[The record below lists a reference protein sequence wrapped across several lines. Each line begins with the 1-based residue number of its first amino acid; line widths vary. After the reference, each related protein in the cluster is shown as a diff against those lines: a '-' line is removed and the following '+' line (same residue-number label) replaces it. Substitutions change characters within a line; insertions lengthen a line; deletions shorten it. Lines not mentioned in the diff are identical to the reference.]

1 MNGRRDDIKLKLAWQ
16 TAYELR
22 TCPDGGTLHAPVPD
36 DNLKRHMKICHVCR
50 DKREMG
56 QDELNSWKA
65 LREKFAALAMK
76 PGSGTKKQA
85 GQVWTIKREFGDW
98 RDDGRFSRPPC
109 VLLLE
114 KVEGSSG
121 WRVAQLYSDKRL
133 MGSGDVELDDCH
145 GFAEAWNCYSMK
157 DDRLDVCLGGVRPE
171 ELTQVIAA
179 SDRVHEP
186 APEGSILSF
195 FRRMEV
201 EVGAFVAVPAVVELV
216 EEWEAAAI
224 GEVLERREIIKGFF
238 LTVKEAGEVVL
249 TIMHEALANIKEAVF
264 WGSPEAL
271 ELARSTEI
279 QIGKPPKPES
289 TEAVNIIKEQQIQ
302 FIPIDIYTADDN
314 LYISIY
320 KTIYME
326 TPPEFIVTYNSS
338 VIDSRRIVLECW
350 DTDRPTIVIRD
361 LWISK
366 SKLQQAGRLLAIAFK
381 DGEAIIDIMPD

>member
-1 MNGRRDDIKLKLAWQ
+1 
-16 TAYELR
+16 
-22 TCPDGGTLHAPVPD
+22 
-36 DNLKRHMKICHVCR
+36 
-50 DKREMG
+50 
-56 QDELNSWKA
+56 
-65 LREKFAALAMK
+65 
-76 PGSGTKKQA
+76 
-85 GQVWTIKREFGDW
+85 
-98 RDDGRFSRPPC
+98 
-109 VLLLE
+109 
-114 KVEGSSG
+114 
-121 WRVAQLYSDKRL
+121 
-133 MGSGDVELDDCH
+133 
-145 GFAEAWNCYSMK
+145 
-157 DDRLDVCLGGVRPE
+157 
-171 ELTQVIAA
+171 
-179 SDRVHEP
+179 
-186 APEGSILSF
+186 
-195 FRRMEV
+195 MEV